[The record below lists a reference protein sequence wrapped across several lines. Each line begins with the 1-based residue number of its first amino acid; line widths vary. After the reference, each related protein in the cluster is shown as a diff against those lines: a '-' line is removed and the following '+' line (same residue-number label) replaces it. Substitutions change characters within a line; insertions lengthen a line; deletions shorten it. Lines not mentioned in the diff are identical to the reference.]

1 MIKLLLQKN
10 NIMPSSAYHQFF
22 LGILLQ
28 NNQYIKEV
36 YNKQI
41 GMMYDKKSRELSILF
56 GNEYDWYTDTG
67 LKIEGFI
74 IENSWDMVGNGLP
87 DHLPD
92 LIREKLSMSF
102 YVKYSGDIYY
112 IQGSYAYKEKHLWTD
127 IFMVGYDE
135 NGFIA
140 VGKTKKALVEEYYIS
155 EEEVVASAIKREGLD
170 IYNPY
175 TYNFELN
182 FYQLLEKPYTLDLK
196 KIKTLLMKYLNPKY
210 NERYC
215 MGVDVYSQ
223 LLTDWEKERFRVDQ
237 LLYICDH
244 VCLMRKRIDEIS
256 QCVAIP
262 IEVVSLYY
270 AIEKEMTNIAHEAT
284 KPDMWNKELL
294 NQFQKILIYEQQV
307 LKSLVEVM

>member
-10 NIMPSSAYHQFF
+10 NIMPSSVYHQFF

-28 NNQYIKEV
+28 NDQYIREV

-41 GMMYDKKSRELSILF
+41 GMMYDKKSKELSVLF
-56 GNEYDWYTDTG
+56 GNEYDWYTDPG

-87 DHLPD
+87 ERLPD

-112 IQGSYAYKEKHLWTD
+112 IQESYAYKEKHLWTD
-127 IFMVGYDE
+127 IFLIGYDE
-135 NGFIA
+135 NDFIA
-140 VGKTKKALVEEYYIS
+140 VGKTKSALVEEYYIS

-256 QCVAIP
+256 QCITIP
-262 IEVVSLYY
+262 IDMVALYH
-270 AIEKEMTNIAHEAT
+270 AIEKEMTSIAHEAI
-284 KPDMWNKELL
+284 KPDVWNKELL
-294 NQFQKILIYEQQV
+294 NRFQKYCFM
-307 LKSLVEVM
+307 SSRC